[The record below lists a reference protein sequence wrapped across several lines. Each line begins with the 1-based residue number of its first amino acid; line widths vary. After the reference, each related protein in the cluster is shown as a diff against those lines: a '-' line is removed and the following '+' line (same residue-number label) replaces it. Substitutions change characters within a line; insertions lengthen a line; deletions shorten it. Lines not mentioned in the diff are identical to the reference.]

1 MGEKQFKVTISGTD
15 IYTDGDFIFDEKPQK
30 KFFGKIIIK
39 YADNQKYCINN
50 CEFIGNWHKCIE
62 FLQRSCHTLI
72 KSIDGR
78 YFDISDCLVSL
89 GKIIEWCSKNGHISA
104 EDEDNFKLRW
114 IINFTG
120 NASGSIV
127 FAFEEMLNNDKLKED
142 TKNYIKS
149 KGKDLRL
156 SQLINVINFTDKVR
170 IYSTDI
176 EGPYCIGFL
185 NNNYTMKNITK
196 LFEGFAE
203 DMIKINEKYK
213 DYIVHQV
220 TYDNE
225 ALEIYIYDIQND
237 QDEEFLEYLEKGG
250 KPRESDFIPEK

>member
-1 MGEKQFKVTISGTD
+1 
-15 IYTDGDFIFDEKPQK
+15 
-30 KFFGKIIIK
+30 
-39 YADNQKYCINN
+39 
-50 CEFIGNWHKCIE
+50 
-62 FLQRSCHTLI
+62 
-72 KSIDGR
+72 
-78 YFDISDCLVSL
+78 
-89 GKIIEWCSKNGHISA
+89 
-104 EDEDNFKLRW
+104 
-114 IINFTG
+114 
-120 NASGSIV
+120 
-127 FAFEEMLNNDKLKED
+127 MLNNDKLKED